1 MADVLFYSHTTTA
14 TTNATNT
21 DNDDDDAV
29 VASSLVF
36 FRQRHRPR
44 GGYMGVGVI
53 VTGII
58 GVPSD
63 DTIHQYYI
71 DPQRFHND
79 RWIWMRWI
87 LSPCFVDHG
96 NDATAS
102 CPTTHATAVQC
113 SNDGAD
119 NTGDTYSFEIVES
132 NPILLHITN
141 TNQEYLYA
149 YMTN

>member
-44 GGYMGVGVI
+44 GGYIGVGVI

-71 DPQRFHND
+71 DPQRFHNEC
-79 RWIWMRWI
+79 
-87 LSPCFVDHG
+87 LLGTFVRPFGDCQYYPKSCRGHG
-96 NDATAS
+96 TIGD
-102 CPTTHATAVQC
+102 CPSFFVPQC
-113 SNDGAD
+113 TIMED
-119 NTGDTYSFEIVES
+119 
-132 NPILLHITN
+132 LL
-141 TNQEYLYA
+141 
-149 YMTN
+149 